1 VELNAVPIE
10 GLQLNASLT
19 YLDAKVVKFVG
30 VNAAGGQ
37 SDFAGSAIPYT
48 SKWQYIASLDYTI
61 PTEGSFRPFVGGTVT
76 GRSGATAII
85 GTAEGVTI
93 LPGFRSVV
101 PIADIYNLPSYTM
114 LDLRV
119 GLEAADGDWRLFF
132 WGRNVTNEYSATN
145 ITEANESIGRYA
157 GPPATY
163 GVTFSH
169 KFR

>member
-1 VELNAVPIE
+1 
-10 GLQLNASLT
+10 
-19 YLDAKVVKFVG
+19 
-30 VNAAGGQ
+30 
-37 SDFAGSAIPYT
+37 
-48 SKWQYIASLDYTI
+48 
-61 PTEGSFRPFVGGTVT
+61 
-76 GRSGATAII
+76 
-85 GTAEGVTI
+85 
-93 LPGFRSVV
+93 
-101 PIADIYNLPSYTM
+101 M

-119 GLEAADGDWRLFF
+119 GIQAADEDWRLFF